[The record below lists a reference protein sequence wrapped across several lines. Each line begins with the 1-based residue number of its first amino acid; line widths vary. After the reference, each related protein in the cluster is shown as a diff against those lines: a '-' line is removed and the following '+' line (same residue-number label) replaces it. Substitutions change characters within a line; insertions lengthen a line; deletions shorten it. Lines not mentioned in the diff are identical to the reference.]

1 MNSINTDAGY
11 RDWLSTKTKTT
22 DQTKGTGNNYDAVFV
37 EEEDTGLSVDDFLSL
52 MVAELQNQD
61 FLNPVDNTQY
71 VAQMAQFANLQQMQE
86 LATYSKT
93 NYVMSLVGKNVT
105 AARFTVSGDLD
116 KVTGMITKVSLVDN
130 EFKVF
135 IGDKSF
141 SLSQIMEVNQTPK
154 TEDKEPDDD
163 DKEPEDPEKTPE
175 TSSSGKNTANNE
187 LDPNVT
193 DDNSEVTNNQDGAD
207 EAADQT
213 QNNEDLNDS
222 QTVSD
227 NTTEN
232 QDPVPETTIQPPI
245 DLETTEAV
253 IQEMRDINE
262 SNLL

>member
-22 DQTKGTGNNYDAVFV
+22 DQTKGTGNNYDAVLV
-37 EEEDTGLSVDDFLSL
+37 EQEDTGLSVDDFLSL

-163 DKEPEDPEKTPE
+163 KEPEDSEKTPE

>member
-1 MNSINTDAGY
+1 MNSINTDTGF
-11 RDWLSTKTKTT
+11 RDWISTKAGTT

-37 EEEDTGLSVDDFLSL
+37 EEEDTGLCVDDFLSL

-105 AARFTVSGDLD
+105 AARFTVSGNLD

-163 DKEPEDPEKTPE
+163 DDKETKKPEKTPE
-175 TSSSGKNTANNE
+175 TSSSGKDEVDNE
-187 LDPNVT
+187 QEPDVT
-193 DDNSEVTNNQDGAD
+193 NDNSDVTNNQDGAD

-213 QNNEDLNDS
+213 QS
-222 QTVSD
+222 KS
-227 NTTEN
+227 
-232 QDPVPETTIQPPI
+232 PS
-245 DLETTEAV
+245 DLETTEDV
-253 IQEMRDINE
+253 IQEMSDIDE